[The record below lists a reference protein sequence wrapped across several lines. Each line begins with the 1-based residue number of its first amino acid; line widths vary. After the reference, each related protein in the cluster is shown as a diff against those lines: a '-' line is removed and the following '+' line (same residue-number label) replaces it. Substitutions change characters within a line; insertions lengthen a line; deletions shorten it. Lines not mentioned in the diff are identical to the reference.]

1 MELFYFI
8 TGVLVSIV
16 GVMVYNYSKLDSRV
30 KILLNQNDV
39 LAKRNA
45 DHNITIDAINNVL
58 TSDDYRTSKELIN
71 KFKEV
76 EGNLKKLEQSLNTL
90 AKKSNNDVDSINN
103 NIQELKSYVKE
114 FTNLSTS
121 NRGY

>member
-8 TGVLVSIV
+8 TGIIVSIV

-30 KILLNQNDV
+30 KILLKQNDV

-45 DHNITIDAINNVL
+45 DHNVTIDNINNVL
-58 TSDDYRTSKELIN
+58 TSDDYQTSKVLVN

-76 EGNLKKLEQSLNTL
+76 EEDLKKIEQSLNTL
-90 AKKSNNDVDSINN
+90 AKKSNNDVDSLNN
-103 NIQELKSYVKE
+103 SIKELKSYVKK
-114 FTNLSTS
+114 FTDLSTS

>member
-58 TSDDYRTSKELIN
+58 TSDDYRTSKELVN

-76 EGNLKKLEQSLNTL
+76 EGNLKKIEQSLNTL
-90 AKKSNNDVDSINN
+90 AKKSNMMWI
-103 NIQELKSYVKE
+103 L
-114 FTNLSTS
+114 
-121 NRGY
+121 